1 MKVIKC
7 RLKAAGGVLQGVGT
21 VYAKVIDAGRI
32 DAESLV
38 DMMAANCGVS
48 RSQVLAVLD
57 ALAGVVGDMLTLGHS
72 VEVPGLGFLAP
83 TVRGKVVFGDKGSP
97 VVERAKGG
105 VVFKAKQRLQKQ
117 FCDVVYKV
125 VSARVRN
132 NVSLASGEAA
142 EIAEG
147 LLERKGVFSVSDF
160 ANEAGCSEAY
170 AAGVI
175 REMTANGR
183 LACVKFGRMSVF
195 RPPLAVSAESSS

>member
-7 RLKAAGGVLQGVGT
+7 RLKAAGGVLQGGGV

-83 TVRGKVVFGDKGSP
+83 KVNGRVVVNSNGKQVVDNARSEVSFKPKETLSELFGDVCYEIASP
-97 VVERAKGG
+97 RVCDNVTLTQEEAVGVAQSLLAERCLFSVTDFADRVMCSESYARSILYGLAEQG
-105 VVFKAKQRLQKQ
+105 LI
-117 FCDVVYKV
+117 D
-125 VSARVRN
+125 RVRT
-132 NVSLASGEAA
+132 G
-142 EIAEG
+142 G
-147 LLERKGVFSVSDF
+147 
-160 ANEAGCSEAY
+160 
-170 AAGVI
+170 
-175 REMTANGR
+175 
-183 LACVKFGRMSVF
+183 MSVF
-195 RPPLAVSAESSS
+195 CQYRE

>member
-7 RLKAAGGVLQGVGT
+7 RLKAAGGVLQGGGV

-83 TVRGKVVFGDKGSP
+83 KVNGRVVVNSNGKQVVDNARSEVSFKPKEVFSELFGDVCYEIASP
-97 VVERAKGG
+97 RVCDNVTLTQEEAVGVARSLLAERCLFSVTDFADRVMCSESYARSILYGLAEQG
-105 VVFKAKQRLQKQ
+105 LI
-117 FCDVVYKV
+117 D
-125 VSARVRN
+125 RVRT
-132 NVSLASGEAA
+132 G
-142 EIAEG
+142 G
-147 LLERKGVFSVSDF
+147 
-160 ANEAGCSEAY
+160 
-170 AAGVI
+170 
-175 REMTANGR
+175 
-183 LACVKFGRMSVF
+183 MSVF
-195 RPPLAVSAESSS
+195 CQYRE

>member
-7 RLKAAGGVLQGVGT
+7 RLKAAGGVLQGGGV

-83 TVRGKVVFGDKGSP
+83 KVNGRVVVNSNGKQVVDNARSEVSFKPNEALSELFGDVCYEIASP
-97 VVERAKGG
+97 RVCDNVTLAQEEAVGVARSLLAERCLFSVTDFADRVMCSESYARSILYGLAEQG
-105 VVFKAKQRLQKQ
+105 LI
-117 FCDVVYKV
+117 D
-125 VSARVRN
+125 RVRT
-132 NVSLASGEAA
+132 G
-142 EIAEG
+142 G
-147 LLERKGVFSVSDF
+147 
-160 ANEAGCSEAY
+160 
-170 AAGVI
+170 
-175 REMTANGR
+175 
-183 LACVKFGRMSVF
+183 MSVF
-195 RPPLAVSAESSS
+195 CQYRE

>member
-7 RLKAAGGVLQGVGT
+7 RLKAAGGVLQGGGV

-83 TVRGKVVFGDKGSP
+83 KVNGRVVVNSNGKQVVDNARSEVTFKPKEALSELFGDVCYEIASP
-97 VVERAKGG
+97 RVCDNVTLTQEEAVGVARSLLAERCLFSVTDFADRVMCSESYARSILYGLAEQG
-105 VVFKAKQRLQKQ
+105 LI
-117 FCDVVYKV
+117 D
-125 VSARVRN
+125 RVRT
-132 NVSLASGEAA
+132 G
-142 EIAEG
+142 G
-147 LLERKGVFSVSDF
+147 
-160 ANEAGCSEAY
+160 
-170 AAGVI
+170 
-175 REMTANGR
+175 
-183 LACVKFGRMSVF
+183 MSVF
-195 RPPLAVSAESSS
+195 CQYRE

>member
-7 RLKAAGGVLQGVGT
+7 RLKAAGGVLQGGGV

-83 TVRGKVVFGDKGSP
+83 KVNGRVVVNSNGKQVVDNARSEVSFKPKEVLSELFGDVCYEIASP
-97 VVERAKGG
+97 RVCDNVTLTQEEAVGVAQSLLAERCLFSVTDFADRVMCSESYARSILYGLAEQG
-105 VVFKAKQRLQKQ
+105 LI
-117 FCDVVYKV
+117 D
-125 VSARVRN
+125 RVRT
-132 NVSLASGEAA
+132 G
-142 EIAEG
+142 G
-147 LLERKGVFSVSDF
+147 
-160 ANEAGCSEAY
+160 
-170 AAGVI
+170 
-175 REMTANGR
+175 
-183 LACVKFGRMSVF
+183 MSVF
-195 RPPLAVSAESSS
+195 CQYRE